1 MGQITQ
7 RQTALALISIIF
19 ISLLLVIIST
29 WLPESGL
36 PVQRSR
42 LFLYLAI
49 TAVLWLLIWYD
60 WRYARHLTV
69 SLITVMTAVAIPQ
82 ASLTQTVSQGALLP
96 PILAMALTGI
106 PGVIG
111 SALATWLI
119 LLWRSGAE
127 GMYASPP
134 SIVIYS
140 LAVSGL
146 VLGKLVVDARL
157 ATERDLLQALM
168 DNIPDHIYF
177 KDTASRFIRIN
188 QTQAGHLGLSQAEEA
203 IGKTDF
209 DFQPASLSQTFLA
222 EEQEMMRTGRPIMD
236 RIEYNPTPDG
246 RDRWLS
252 ASKAPIYGKNGRITG
267 MVGISR
273 DVSERIRIEESLRHS
288 ERNYREIFNATSD
301 AIFIHDAQTGAILDV
316 NSRALEMYGYSYDQI
331 LQLTISDLSANEP
344 PYTQAEANIT
354 IANAVAVGPQLFEWR
369 GRRQNGELFWV
380 EVALR
385 SSEISG
391 HGRVLAVV
399 RDITGR
405 KQSEEDLRLSEERL
419 DKIFRASADAISL
432 STLAD
437 GRVIDINNAHT
448 RIFGFTR
455 KEIIGQTVFTLNVYV
470 DPADRAKMRA
480 ILEER
485 GEVHNLE
492 LKVRRKSGEIFDGLF
507 SAEVINIRGE
517 LCIVGTMRDITEQK
531 QAAAALQSYARELER
546 SNRELNNFA
555 YVASHDLQEPL
566 RKIQTFSNRLLES
579 YQDGLDERGQ
589 DYIRR
594 MDNAAAR
601 MQSLIH
607 DLLVYARTGANGTDM
622 TSIFLTQVVQEV
634 LADLEDRLVET
645 GGQVI
650 VGDLP
655 SIEADPIQMRQL
667 FQNLIGNGL
676 KFHRPDIPP
685 IVRIDGRIPSTS
697 APVPSLELTVTD
709 NGIGFDEKYLPRL
722 FTMFQRLHGRE
733 QYEGTGVGLAICRRI
748 VEQHHGTITAHSQPG
763 EGATFVV
770 TLPIK
775 QGLS

>member
-1 MGQITQ
+1 
-7 RQTALALISIIF
+7 
-19 ISLLLVIIST
+19 
-29 WLPESGL
+29 
-36 PVQRSR
+36 
-42 LFLYLAI
+42 
-49 TAVLWLLIWYD
+49 
-60 WRYARHLTV
+60 
-69 SLITVMTAVAIPQ
+69 
-82 ASLTQTVSQGALLP
+82 
-96 PILAMALTGI
+96 
-106 PGVIG
+106 
-111 SALATWLI
+111 
-119 LLWRSGAE
+119 
-127 GMYASPP
+127 
-134 SIVIYS
+134 
-140 LAVSGL
+140 
-146 VLGKLVVDARL
+146 
-157 ATERDLLQALM
+157 
-168 DNIPDHIYF
+168 
-177 KDTASRFIRIN
+177 
-188 QTQAGHLGLSQAEEA
+188 
-203 IGKTDF
+203 
-209 DFQPASLSQTFLA
+209 
-222 EEQEMMRTGRPIMD
+222 
-236 RIEYNPTPDG
+236 
-246 RDRWLS
+246 
-252 ASKAPIYGKNGRITG
+252 
-267 MVGISR
+267 
-273 DVSERIRIEESLRHS
+273 
-288 ERNYREIFNATSD
+288 
-301 AIFIHDAQTGAILDV
+301 
-316 NSRALEMYGYSYDQI
+316 
-331 LQLTISDLSANEP
+331 
-344 PYTQAEANIT
+344 
-354 IANAVAVGPQLFEWR
+354 
-369 GRRQNGELFWV
+369 
-380 EVALR
+380 
-385 SSEISG
+385 
-391 HGRVLAVV
+391 
-399 RDITGR
+399 
-405 KQSEEDLRLSEERL
+405 
-419 DKIFRASADAISL
+419 
-432 STLAD
+432 
-437 GRVIDINNAHT
+437 
-448 RIFGFTR
+448 
-455 KEIIGQTVFTLNVYV
+455 
-470 DPADRAKMRA
+470 
-480 ILEER
+480 
-485 GEVHNLE
+485 
-492 LKVRRKSGEIFDGLF
+492 
-507 SAEVINIRGE
+507 
-517 LCIVGTMRDITEQK
+517 
-531 QAAAALQSYARELER
+531 LER